1 MMYKSGTII
10 LIATDSKFF
19 EILDSHLNSK
29 YNIIPLDNFD
39 SLDLLSPNWN
49 IKLFLINTDRPWI
62 GLQNILDKIKSSEH
76 FMNIPAIG
84 LSLKKHYHDI
94 DEKVKYMFEDILLMP
109 CGAEDLLT
117 RVDVWIKTY
126 NVVCSD
132 EIKPITFH
140 VEMSNESSINPKSL
154 ENSENL
160 SN

>member
-94 DEKVKYMFEDILLMP
+94 DEKVKY
-109 CGAEDLLT
+109 
-117 RVDVWIKTY
+117 
-126 NVVCSD
+126 
-132 EIKPITFH
+132 
-140 VEMSNESSINPKSL
+140 
-154 ENSENL
+154 
-160 SN
+160 